1 MIEERARVAEAG
13 DGYAWLEIQR
23 QSACGSCHASG
34 GCGTATL
41 AKLWGGR
48 PARTRAVSDLPL
60 RPGDEVIV
68 GLADGVLLRGALL
81 AYLLPLA
88 LMLAGALLG
97 EAAFAGVGDEPVA
110 LLGALGLGLGFLAV
124 RVSSRRWQDDTRF
137 QPVVLRH
144 VVALRSVGH
153 RADLIQGQ

>member
-1 MIEERARVAEAG
+1 MIEERAKVAEAG
-13 DGYAWLEIQR
+13 DGYAWIEIQR
-23 QSACGSCHASG
+23 QSACGNCHASS

-41 AKLWGGR
+41 AKLWSGR
-48 PARTRAVSDLPL
+48 QLRTRAISELIL

-68 GLADGVLLRGALL
+68 GLAAGVLLRGALL

-97 EAAFAGVGDEPVA
+97 EAAFAGAGEEPVI

-124 RVSSRRWQDDTRF
+124 RILSRRWRDDARF
-137 QPVVLRH
+137 QPVVLR
-144 VVALRSVGH
+144 
-153 RADLIQGQ
+153 RAGLDAGQSPL